1 MFSAQRIVLV
11 VGSLLCLAI
20 FIHLYSRSDALPQ
33 GHPIRPIA
41 PEPVAPH
48 LDNDRASPS
57 NASHVAP
64 PDHAD
69 DDGPCAGLEGLED
82 IVIVLKTGASEIYS
96 KLPIH
101 FATTFACQ
109 PDFLIYSDIEQ
120 DFGPVKVHD
129 ALGMV
134 SDELKS
140 ADEFAQYRL
149 LLRHVGTGG
158 DAAQFKGE
166 QSWQLDKFKFLPMIS
181 DAYDRYG
188 EEKKWFVFMEADTY
202 LSMHNLLLWLQEL
215 DPRSSIYG
223 GAQILIGDTEFAH
236 GGSGFLLSAPA
247 ARTIAEIYRADSL
260 SWDRRLSGECCG
272 DKILGD
278 VLMAADPRVGVLRS
292 FPTIQGE
299 TPSSLDWS
307 PVHWCMPAVSWHH
320 ADATSVDK
328 LWNFE
333 REWKLRKGEDEPIL
347 FRDYYAAFVEPRLA
361 AANWSM
367 HFWDNLSKDWTYT
380 AEDHPANFGDAHT
393 SAEACEHACREKG
406 TCLQW
411 AWRPGSCRGDK
422 VVRLGWALDSRPEL
436 GSADDRVVKA
446 GGEGDDKAVSG
457 WMQDRIDAYKKQ
469 FDPCG
474 KRSYWITKNKNP

>member
-1 MFSAQRIVLV
+1 MFSAQRLALALA
-11 VGSLLCLAI
+11 SLLAFAI
-20 FIHLYSRSDALPQ
+20 FVHLYNQSSYLPHGQ
-33 GHPIRPIA
+33 VIHPATTPK
-41 PEPVAPH
+41 PQSLGKGDEELPPG
-48 LDNDRASPS
+48 
-57 NASHVAP
+57 NASLTAQNTNA
-64 PDHAD
+64 AD
-69 DDGPCAGLEGLED
+69 DPCAGLDGLDD

-101 FATTFACQ
+101 FATTFACS

-129 ALGMV
+129 ALAMV

-140 ADEFAQYRL
+140 AEEFEQYRT

-166 QSWQLDKFKFLPMIS
+166 QSWKLDKYKFLPMIS
-181 DAYDRYG
+181 NAYDRFG
-188 EEKKWFVFMEADTY
+188 ASKKWFVFMEADTY
-202 LSMHNLLLWLQEL
+202 LSMHNLLLWLREL

-236 GGSGFLLSAPA
+236 GGSGFLLSAPSMRA
-247 ARTIAEIYRADSL
+247 LAEGYRSDSRG
-260 SWDRRLSGECCG
+260 WERRLATECCG
-272 DKILGD
+272 DKIMGD
-278 VLMAADPRVGVLRS
+278 VLMAAEPPVGVLRS

-320 ADATSVDK
+320 ADASAVDK

-333 REWKLRKGEDEPIL
+333 REWKRRKGISEPIL

-361 AANWSM
+361 TANWTM
-367 HFWDNLSKDWTYT
+367 RGWDNLSNDWSYT
-380 AEDHPANFGDAHT
+380 TEDHPPSFKDAPT
-393 SAEACEHACREKG
+393 DPVACEQACRDRD

-436 GSADDRVVKA
+436 GSADDRVVDA
-446 GGEGDDKAVSG
+446 GGDGDDQAVCS
-457 WMQDRIDAYKKQ
+457 WLEDRIAEYKRQ

-474 KRSYWITKNKNP
+474 QRSYWITRNKNS